1 MTENWKKL
9 KRLEKINEEMPLV
22 HRELMKLIMEGMQII
37 DELGLGPVE
46 IKKSTGNF
54 IGDYDHIITNM
65 NMNMSKKNKT
75 EIN

>member
-9 KRLEKINEEMPLV
+9 KRLQKINEEIPVV
-22 HRELMKLIMEGMQII
+22 HRELMKLVIEGLQII
-37 DELGLGPVE
+37 DELGLAPIE
-46 IKKSTGNF
+46 LKRSTE
-54 IGDYDHIITNM
+54 HIIKNM